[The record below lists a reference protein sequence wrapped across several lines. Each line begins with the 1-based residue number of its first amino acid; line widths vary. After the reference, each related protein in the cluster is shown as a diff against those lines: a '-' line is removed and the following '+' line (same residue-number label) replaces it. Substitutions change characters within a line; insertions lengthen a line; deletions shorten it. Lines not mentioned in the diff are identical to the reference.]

1 MLTENRPFLKKWW
14 RWNVVNIS
22 SYCLIL
28 LHNPDILDISMVKPI
43 DCSLTQLEEI
53 TYNDK
58 PGVYYNNL
66 LQENFMIKN

>member
-1 MLTENRPFLKKWW
+1 MLTENRPFLKKCW
-14 RWNVVNIS
+14 RLNVVNIS

-28 LHNPDILDISMVKPI
+28 LHNPDILDISMVKQI
-43 DCSLTQLEEI
+43 DYSLTQLEEI

-58 PGVYYNNL
+58 PGVCYNNL